1 MEQTIMWLVYGILII
16 SFFID
21 RWLDAIN
28 YANMDAPIPDNVK
41 DIYEEEQYQR
51 WRRYTKENHRFSLI
65 VKTINFLILI
75 AFLAFGVFR
84 VFDTWATSMVGE
96 NALLRPALFLGFY
109 FIVSFIIGCFTAYYQ
124 TFKIEEHYGFNKTTK
139 KTFVSDRIKSFV
151 LTVVLGGGVIL
162 LLYSIHRSFSSGFFY
177 IAWAALAIIFLV
189 VNLLYVPLFV
199 PLFNKLTP
207 LDDDTLKEKI
217 ESFAEQAGYEIKAI
231 SVMDASK
238 RSTKLNA
245 FFSGFGKY
253 KRVVLYD
260 TLLEKMD
267 DDQILSVL
275 AHEIGHNKHRHIV
288 FNTVIGILTLSVY
301 LGVLILL
308 LNNPIF
314 SEAFGFGGMNF
325 GFSLVLFMIL
335 IEPLSLILNGFTAW
349 LSRKFEYQADR
360 FSVTRTHNKSALI
373 EALKVLSRENFSNLT
388 PHPMYVAIKY
398 THPPVSDRIDAIQK
412 TNVS

>member
-1 MEQTIMWLVYGILII
+1 MWLVYGILIA
-16 SFFID
+16 SFLID
-21 RWLDAIN
+21 TWLEAKN
-28 YANMDAPIPDNVK
+28 YANMDEPIPDNVN
-41 DIYEEEQYQR
+41 DIYEEEQYQE
-51 WRRYTKENHRFSLI
+51 WRKYTKENHLFGLV

-75 AFLAFGVFR
+75 AFLALGVFR
-84 VFDTWATSMVGE
+84 VFDRWSVSIVGE
-96 NALLRPALFLGFY
+96 DALLRPVLFLGFY
-109 FIVSFIIGCFTAYYQ
+109 FFVSFFVGCFTAYHR
-124 TFKIEEHYGFNKTTK
+124 TFKIEERYGFNRTTR
-139 KTFVSDRIKSFV
+139 KTFVTDRIKSFV
-151 LTVVLGGGVIL
+151 LTLVLGGGIIIM
-162 LLYSIHRSFSSGFFY
+162 LYSIHRSFSSGFFY
-177 IAWAALAIIFLV
+177 VAWAALAIIFLI

-207 LDDDTLKEKI
+207 LEDDELKQKI

-267 DDQILSVL
+267 ADQILSVL

-288 FNTVIGILTLSVY
+288 YNTLIGILTLSVY
-301 LGVLILL
+301 LGVLIML
-308 LNNPIF
+308 LNNPVF
-314 SEAFGFGGMNF
+314 SEAFGFSGMNF

-335 IEPLSLILNGFTAW
+335 TEPISLVLNGITSW

-360 FSVTRTHNKSALI
+360 YSVMHTHNKTALI
-373 EALKVLSRENFSNLT
+373 DALKVLSRENFSNLT
-388 PHPMYVAIKY
+388 PHPIYVAVKY
-398 THPPVSDRIDAIQK
+398 THPPVSDRIDTIQK
-412 TNVS
+412 TKVS